1 MKSLPSILAAALVF
15 SAALTI
21 SSRATAPHSAPSQS
35 PSGDSFP
42 NKSVTIYVADFDID
56 ALRETERHSTL
67 ANVPPATTG
76 GTTATA
82 PASAS
87 ATPPNDGTSAVP
99 GAADV
104 RKPDAGKPDASQTD
118 PQRSDTQRNDSR
130 RSGTERTDAQRTEPR
145 DDSPAAQAA
154 RLVNLTATDLVKAL
168 EQAGYTAH
176 RLRGGARPDHGII
189 LRGVFAQADANAG
202 LRRIVVGG
210 DSTDSKMVL
219 FVGVGNLAKPDQA
232 IYLPVGATSADGR
245 LGPVINVSVY
255 APISRF
261 DLEKNPSEDSL
272 KRLAPRV
279 VNEVTTLLNANRL
292 AVSE

>member
-1 MKSLPSILAAALVF
+1 MKALLSVLAAALVF
-15 SAALTI
+15 SAAVTI
-21 SSRATAPHSAPSQS
+21 SSRAIARRSAPAQS

-56 ALRETERHSTL
+56 VLRATERHSTL

-76 GTTATA
+76 GSTGT

-87 ATPPNDGTSAVP
+87 ATSPNATGTSAVP
-99 GAADV
+99 GTADA
-104 RKPDAGKPDASQTD
+104 RKPDAAKPDGLQPDSQPSD
-118 PQRSDTQRNDSR
+118 PQRI
-130 RSGTERTDAQRTEPR
+130 EAK

-154 RLVNLTATDLVKAL
+154 RLVNLTATNLVKAL
-168 EQAGYTAH
+168 EQAGYTAR
-176 RLRGGARPDHGII
+176 RLRGGARPDSGII
-189 LRGVFAQADANAG
+189 IRGVFAQADANAG
-202 LRRIVVGG
+202 LRRIVVDG

-219 FVGVGNLAKPDQA
+219 FVGVGNLARPDQA
-232 IYLPVGATSADGR
+232 VYLPVGPTSADGR

-261 DLEKNPSEDSL
+261 DLEKTPSEDSL
-272 KRLAPRV
+272 KRLAPQI

>member
-1 MKSLPSILAAALVF
+1 MKALPSVLAAALAF
-15 SAALTI
+15 SAAVTI
-21 SSRATAPHSAPSQS
+21 SSRAITRRSAPSQS

-56 ALRETERHSTL
+56 VLRATERHSTL
-67 ANVPPATTG
+67 ANDPPATTG
-76 GTTATA
+76 GSTGT

-87 ATPPNDGTSAVP
+87 ATSPNATGTSAVP
-99 GAADV
+99 GTADA
-104 RKPDAGKPDASQTD
+104 RKPDAAKPDGLQPDSQPSD
-118 PQRSDTQRNDSR
+118 PQR
-130 RSGTERTDAQRTEPR
+130 TEAK

-154 RLVNLTATDLVKAL
+154 RLVNLTATNLVKAL
-168 EQAGYTAH
+168 EQAGYTAR
-176 RLRGGARPDHGII
+176 RLRGGARPDSGII
-189 LRGVFAQADANAG
+189 IRGVFAQADANAG

-219 FVGVGNLAKPDQA
+219 FVGVGNLARPDQA
-232 IYLPVGATSADGR
+232 VYVPVGPTSADGR

-261 DLEKNPSEDSL
+261 DLEKTPSEDSL
-272 KRLAPRV
+272 KRLAPQI
-279 VNEVTTLLNANRL
+279 VNEVTALLNANRL

>member
-1 MKSLPSILAAALVF
+1 MKALPSVLAAALVF
-15 SAALTI
+15 SAVVTI
-21 SSRATAPHSAPSQS
+21 SSRAIASRSAASQS

-56 ALRETERHSTL
+56 VLRATEKHSTL

-82 PASAS
+82 PASAT
-87 ATPPNDGTSAVP
+87 ATPPNASGTSAVP
-99 GAADV
+99 GTANA
-104 RKPDAGKPDASQTD
+104 RKPDAAKPDGLQPDSQPAD
-118 PQRSDTQRNDSR
+118 PPRA
-130 RSGTERTDAQRTEPR
+130 EAR

-154 RLVNLTATDLVKAL
+154 RLVNLTATNLVKAL
-168 EQAGYTAH
+168 EQAGYTAR
-176 RLRGGARPDHGII
+176 RLRDGARPDSGII

-210 DSTDSKMVL
+210 DSTDAKMVL
-219 FVGVGNLAKPDQA
+219 FVGVGNLARPEQA
-232 IYLPVGATSADGR
+232 VYLPVGPTSADGR

-272 KRLAPRV
+272 KRLAPQI

>member
-1 MKSLPSILAAALVF
+1 MKALPSVLAAALVF

-21 SSRATAPHSAPSQS
+21 SSRAIARHSAPSQS

-56 ALRETERHSTL
+56 ALRATERHSTL

-76 GTTATA
+76 GTTATP

-87 ATPPNDGTSAVP
+87 ATPLNADGTSAVP
-99 GAADV
+99 GSADA
-104 RKPDAGKPDASQTD
+104 RKPDAAKPDGLQPDSQRSD
-118 PQRSDTQRNDSR
+118 PQR
-130 RSGTERTDAQRTEPR
+130 TEAK
-145 DDSPAAQAA
+145 DDGSPAAQAA
-154 RLVNLTATDLVKAL
+154 RLVNLTATNLVKAL
-168 EQAGYTAH
+168 EQAGYTAR
-176 RLRGGARPDHGII
+176 RLRGGARPDSGII

-202 LRRIVVGG
+202 LRRVVAGG

-219 FVGVGNLAKPDQA
+219 FVGVGNLARPDQA
-232 IYLPVGATSADGR
+232 VYLPVGPTSADGR

-261 DLEKNPSEDSL
+261 DVEKSPSEDSL
-272 KRLAPRV
+272 KRLAPQI

-292 AVSE
+292 AVSQ

>member
-1 MKSLPSILAAALVF
+1 MKALLSVLAAALVF
-15 SAALTI
+15 SAAVTI
-21 SSRATAPHSAPSQS
+21 SSRAITRRSAPAQS

-56 ALRETERHSTL
+56 VLRATERHSTL

-76 GTTATA
+76 GSTGT

-87 ATPPNDGTSAVP
+87 ATSPNATGTSAVP
-99 GAADV
+99 GTADA
-104 RKPDAGKPDASQTD
+104 RKPDAAKPDGLQPDSQLSD
-118 PQRSDTQRNDSR
+118 PQR
-130 RSGTERTDAQRTEPR
+130 TEAK

-154 RLVNLTATDLVKAL
+154 RLVNLTATNLVKAL
-168 EQAGYTAH
+168 EQAGYTAR
-176 RLRGGARPDHGII
+176 RLRGGARPDSGII
-189 LRGVFAQADANAG
+189 IRGVFAQADANAG

-219 FVGVGNLAKPDQA
+219 FVGVGNLARPDQA
-232 IYLPVGATSADGR
+232 VYLPVGPTSADGR

-261 DLEKNPSEDSL
+261 DLEKTPSEDSL
-272 KRLAPRV
+272 KRLAPQI

>member
-1 MKSLPSILAAALVF
+1 MKALPSVLAAALVF
-15 SAALTI
+15 SAVVAI
-21 SSRATAPHSAPSQS
+21 SSRAIARRSAPSQS

-56 ALRETERHSTL
+56 VLRATEKHSTL
-67 ANVPPATTG
+67 ANVPPAPTG
-76 GTTATA
+76 GTTAA
-82 PASAS
+82 PPASAS
-87 ATPPNDGTSAVP
+87 ATPPNASGTSAAP
-99 GAADV
+99 NTADA
-104 RKPDAGKPDASQTD
+104 RKPDAAKPDGLQPDSQPSD
-118 PQRSDTQRNDSR
+118 PQR
-130 RSGTERTDAQRTEPR
+130 TEAK

-154 RLVNLTATDLVKAL
+154 RLVNLTATNLVKAL
-168 EQAGYTAH
+168 EQAGYTAR
-176 RLRGGARPDHGII
+176 RLRGGARPDSGII
-189 LRGVFAQADANAG
+189 IRGVFAQADANAG

-219 FVGVGNLAKPDQA
+219 FVGVGNLARPDQVV
-232 IYLPVGATSADGR
+232 YLPVGPTSADGR

-272 KRLAPRV
+272 KRLAPQI